1 MVTLVYREITR
12 SKDMTTADDTLRL
25 IGISCPSDCLHQ
37 SNLPTWLRVWMMFYI
52 TSGMNGGL
60 HYLVYGVLVYD
71 MNGVMRLTYLSAS
84 LRGSW
89 RCSCGATKKDLW
101 TTICE
106 EQHSV
111 FTIRWMSCIT
121 VVVDVFKQLLKT
133 VNYLQTSTF
142 LTVVQHQHFHLL
154 YYNWMSTV
162 SSLLSLR
169 LLVVK
174 LFLISTREAGVCMT
188 YDRRLVQAQVCLWG
202 GRGCRDYSW
211 GNDGGS

>member
-1 MVTLVYREITR
+1 M
-12 SKDMTTADDTLRL
+12 
-25 IGISCPSDCLHQ
+25 
-37 SNLPTWLRVWMMFYI
+37 
-52 TSGMNGGL
+52 TSGMNDVL
-60 HYLVYGVLVYD
+60 HDFGYEWWLTLPRVWCLIYG
-71 MNGVMRLTYLSAS
+71 MTGVMRLTSLSAS

-101 TTICE
+101 ITICE

-133 VNYLQTSTF
+133 VYYLQTSTF

-162 SSLLSLR
+162 SALLSLR

-188 YDRRLVQAQVCLWG
+188 WQKACPSSDLFM
-202 GRGCRDYSW
+202 GREGK
-211 GNDGGS
+211 